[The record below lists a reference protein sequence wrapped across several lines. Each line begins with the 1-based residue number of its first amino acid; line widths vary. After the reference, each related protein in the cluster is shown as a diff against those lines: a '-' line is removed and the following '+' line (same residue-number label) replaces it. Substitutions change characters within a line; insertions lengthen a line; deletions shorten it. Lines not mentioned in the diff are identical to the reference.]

1 MKITGEVHDESL
13 CLQES
18 RGGGGGGM
26 MQVRY
31 IISYLIIC
39 QLATIGFVFR

>member
-18 RGGGGGGM
+18 RGGGGRHDAGKIH
-26 MQVRY
+26 Y
-31 IISYLIIC
+31 FLPHYLP
-39 QLATIGFVFR
+39 IGNGRVCF